1 MAELSSPPT
10 SQYFNLTYPLPYV
23 AHVEINRP
31 EKLNA
36 FIEPPASIDSYRTN
50 PIHIANTTQ
59 NTPPASPAPSS
70 PTSPPSNPASP
81 SLETCPKPIIAVLHG
96 HCYGLGID
104 LSLCADLRIC
114 TPSAKF
120 AVKEVDLGLA
130 ADVGTL
136 SRLGKVAGNASWVK
150 DVCISAREFDAQEA
164 LRFGFVSRDYRSSC
178 LRRPRITMRKRKGM
192 AKEKETAIST
202 ALQWASTVASK
213 SPVAVQG
220 TKELLNWS
228 RDHSV
233 ADGLRYTA
241 VWNGAMLQ
249 TEDVGRAMRA
259 GGVGKGKEKKKP
271 RFEKL

>member
-1 MAELSSPPT
+1 M
-10 SQYFNLTYPLPYV
+10 
-23 AHVEINRP
+23 
-31 EKLNA
+31 
-36 FIEPPASIDSYRTN
+36 
-50 PIHIANTTQ
+50 
-59 NTPPASPAPSS
+59 
-70 PTSPPSNPASP
+70 
-81 SLETCPKPIIAVLHG
+81 
-96 HCYGLGID
+96 
-104 LSLCADLRIC
+104 
-114 TPSAKF
+114 
-120 AVKEVDLGLA
+120 
-130 ADVGTL
+130 
-136 SRLGKVAGNASWVK
+136 K

-164 LRFGFVSRDYRSSC
+164 LRFGFVSR
-178 LRRPRITMRKRKGM
+178 ITGPAALPSENQDAEAERQ